1 MKIYKS
7 LLIGVVVSAGM
18 LTVTSCND
26 YDYDSQLSRTDIT
39 GTFSVK
45 NDNGNV
51 YTSSIDGDNITIK
64 INPYANVEVEL
75 SNAYPVFFLPMGAT
89 CSPSPVEPQD
99 FTKEVKY
106 TITSGDGKNTR
117 VYTVTWGPSDPLP
130 AGEGYAFTR
139 LSAEKLYTDLGYPG
153 ANVTGTAGAEANGD
167 LLFFPA
173 FCGDYVVGF
182 SRVYAWGNTNS
193 ASVAA
198 NPNLAILVWDAN
210 TLEPVNK
217 TLNLGSLNAGQIV
230 NICNDWT
237 GHVVA
242 ATGGLNGA
250 DSEVYYWTSLDAAPV
265 KVGKLPTAVYT
276 NSHQVDASMFIQ
288 VAGDITGDAVITYMP
303 TKTAEGNHIVVKVR
317 GGVMDQTYSTIT
329 TGYPSND
336 KAWFQMISLFGT
348 GDNANYLVGE
358 TEGEGNGSVKVYYN
372 SHSGMTLYTM
382 PAHLNGK
389 AFTDGVTWW
398 SATGKS
404 SNRGGARRP
413 FVMAMVI
420 NGKEY
425 SLVLTGYDWSNR
437 SQMMT
442 GDLQTYTGDALC
454 YDMRRLELAVIG
466 AAGLNASDS
475 FGGCGCWYWN
485 DEAHE
490 GHIAIWNGR
499 EGLATFLVSSY
510 E

>member
-1 MKIYKS
+1 MKLYKS
-7 LLIGVVVSAGM
+7 FLFGAVVGAGL

-26 YDYDSQLSRTDIT
+26 YDYDTQLSRTDIT

-45 NDNGNV
+45 NDAGNI

-64 INPYANVEVEL
+64 INPYADVEVEL

-89 CSPSPVEPQD
+89 CNPSPTEPQD

-106 TITSGDGKNTR
+106 TITSGDGKSQR

-139 LSAEKLYTDLGYPG
+139 LSAEKLYTELGYPG
-153 ANVTGTAGAEANGD
+153 ADVTGTNGSEPNGD

-173 FCGDYVVGF
+173 FCENYLVGF
-182 SRVYAWGNTNS
+182 SRVYAWGNTNG
-193 ASVAA
+193 ASVSS

-217 TLNLGSLNAGQIV
+217 TLNLGSLNVGQIV
-230 NICNDWT
+230 NICNDWK

-242 ATGGLNGA
+242 ATGGINGA
-250 DSEVYYWTSLDAAPV
+250 DSEVYYWTSLEAAPV

-276 NSHQVDASMFIQ
+276 NTHEVDASMFIQ
-288 VAGDITGDAVITYMP
+288 VAGDITGDAAITYMP
-303 TKTAEGNHIVVKVR
+303 TKTAEGSHIVVKVR
-317 GGVMDQTYSTIT
+317 GGVMDQNYSTIS

-336 KAWFQMISLFGT
+336 KAWFQMISLFGP
-348 GDNANYLVGE
+348 GDNANYIVGD
-358 TEGEGNGSVKVYYN
+358 TEGEGNGSIKVYYN

-389 AFTDGVTWW
+389 PFTDGVTWW

-404 SNRGGARRP
+404 SNRGGSRRP
-413 FVMAMVI
+413 FVMAMVV
-420 NGKEY
+420 NDKEY

-442 GDLQTYTGDALC
+442 GDLQTYTSDALC
-454 YDMRRLELAVIG
+454 YDMRRYEISVIG
-466 AAGLNASDS
+466 AGGLNATDS
-475 FGGCGCWYWN
+475 FGGCGCWYW
-485 DEAHE
+485 DQDAHE
-490 GHIAIWNGR
+490 GHVAIWNGR
-499 EGLATFLVSSY
+499 EGLATFLLSSY

>member
-1 MKIYKS
+1 MKLYKS
-7 LLIGVVVSAGM
+7 MLVVAAAGLGVLAVS
-18 LTVTSCND
+18 SCND
-26 YDYDSQLSRTDIT
+26 YDYDSQLSRTDIN
-39 GTFSVK
+39 GTFTVK
-45 NDNGNV
+45 NDLGNV
-51 YTSSIDGDNITIK
+51 YTSSIDGDKITIK
-64 INPYANVEVEL
+64 INPYADVETEL
-75 SNAYPVFFLPMGAT
+75 SSAYPVFYLPMGAT
-89 CSPSPVEPQD
+89 CSPSPTEPQD

-130 AGEGYAFTR
+130 VGEGYAFTR
-139 LSAEKLYTDLGYPG
+139 LSAEKLYTELGYPG
-153 ANVTGTAGAEANGD
+153 ANVTGTNGSEPNGD

-173 FCGDYVVGF
+173 FCGENIIGF
-182 SRVYAWGNTNS
+182 SRVYAWGNTS
-193 ASVAA
+193 GASVPA
-198 NPNLAILVWDAN
+198 NPSLAMLVWDAA
-210 TLEPVNK
+210 TLAPVNK
-217 TLNLGSLNAGQIV
+217 SLNLGSLNVGEIV
-230 NICNDWT
+230 NICNDWK

-242 ATGGLNGA
+242 ATGGVNGA
-250 DSEVYYWTSLDAAPV
+250 ESEVYYWTSLESAPV
-265 KVGKLPTAVYT
+265 KVGKLPTPVYT
-276 NSHQVDASMFIQ
+276 NTHEVDASMFIQ
-288 VAGDITGDAVITYMP
+288 VAGDITGDAIITYMP
-303 TKTAEGNHIVVKVR
+303 TKTADGEHVAVKVR
-317 GGVMDQTYSTIT
+317 GGTMDQTYSTIKS
-329 TGYPSND
+329 GYPSND
-336 KAWFQMISLFGT
+336 KAWFQMISLFGCD
-348 GDNANYLVGE
+348 DNANYLVGD

-389 AFTDGVTWW
+389 PFTDGAAWW
-398 SATGKS
+398 SSTGKS

-437 SQMMT
+437 SQMMS
-442 GDLQTYTGDALC
+442 GDLQTYTGDVLS
-454 YDMRRLELAVIG
+454 YDMRRLENQVIG
-466 AAGLNASDS
+466 AAGLNATDS

-490 GHIAIWNGR
+490 GHVAIWNGR